1 MASFQALLEQ
11 DKERF
16 LSLLSKNTSTV
27 AIIKDVEA
35 EFDRLLYSFNN
46 ESENDAVKDAA
57 RQMIQTAKSTA
68 SFIDTSGETKLWKK
82 TAYGAKPEKGKR
94 SFFFWLLLLLSVCAL
109 CGYSVYLYYLVHM
122 QFKTIY
128 DFLPFLLLLPVAF
141 FFFLSGL
148 TSKRKAVEEKTDLEA
163 EVSTD
168 IQKVYRSVLSA
179 VLVIDRNLEDI
190 RTEERIQLRKQ
201 MKEHKDSLDKEEID
215 LLAHILE
222 SAYSTKQDESS
233 VEMISQIKYYLHNKK
248 IEVIDYSDENSA
260 WFDFIPAYDEGTIRP
275 AFVIEGILI
284 KKGLASGGNS

>member
-109 CGYSVYLYYLVHM
+109 CGYSVYQYYLVHM

-128 DFLPFLLLLPVAF
+128 DFLPFLLLLPVAI
-141 FFFLSGL
+141 FFFLSGV
-148 TSKRKAVEEKTDLEA
+148 TSKRKAVEEKADLEA

-275 AFVIEGILI
+275 AFVIEGMLI

>member
-16 LSLLSKNTSTV
+16 LSLLSKNTSTL
-27 AIIKDVEA
+27 AIIKDIEA

-46 ESENDAVKDAA
+46 ENENDAVKDAA

-68 SFIDTSGETKLWKK
+68 AFIDTAGETKLWKK

-94 SFFFWLLLLLSVCAL
+94 SFFFWLLLLLTFVAFGGYCA
-109 CGYSVYLYYLVHM
+109 YQYYIIHM
-122 QFKTIY
+122 PFKSFS
-128 DFLPFLLLLPVAF
+128 DFLPFLLLIPVAL
-141 FFFLSGL
+141 FFFLSGVI
-148 TSKRKAVEEKTDLEA
+148 SKRKVIEEQADLEA
-163 EVSTD
+163 EVSID
-168 IQKVYRSVLSA
+168 IQKVYRAVLSS

-222 SAYSTKQDESS
+222 SAYSTKQDDSS
-233 VEMISQIKYYLHNKK
+233 AEMISQIKYYLHNKK
-248 IEVIDYSDENSA
+248 IEAVDYSDENSA

-275 AFVIEGILI
+275 AFVIEGMLI

>member
-68 SFIDTSGETKLWKK
+68 AFIDTSGETKLWKK

-109 CGYSVYLYYLVHM
+109 CGYSVYQYYLVHM

-128 DFLPFLLLLPVAF
+128 DFLPFLLLLPVAI
-141 FFFLSGL
+141 FFFLSGV
-148 TSKRKAVEEKTDLEA
+148 TSKRKAVEEKADLEA

-275 AFVIEGILI
+275 AFVIEGMLI

>member
-1 MASFQALLEQ
+1 MASFQSLLEQ

-16 LSLLSKNTSTV
+16 LSLLSQNTSTV

-46 ESENDAVKDAA
+46 ENENDAVKDAA

-68 SFIDTSGETKLWKK
+68 TFIDTAGETKLWQK

-94 SFFFWLLLLLSVCAL
+94 SFFFWIFLLLSFIAL
-109 CGYSVYLYYLVHM
+109 GGYCVYQYSLM
-122 QFKTIY
+122 RMPFKNLPDY
-128 DFLPFLLLLPVAF
+128 LPFLLLLPIALF
-141 FFFLSGL
+141 FFISGITARRRTL
-148 TSKRKAVEEKTDLEA
+148 DKSPDLEA

-222 SAYSTKQDESS
+222 SAYSTKQDDSS

-248 IEVIDYSDENSA
+248 IEVVDYSDENSA

-275 AFVIEGILI
+275 AFVIEGMLI
-284 KKGLASGGNS
+284 KKGLASGGNK

>member
-27 AIIKDVEA
+27 ALIKDVEA

-46 ESENDAVKDAA
+46 ENENDAVKDAA

-68 SFIDTSGETKLWKK
+68 AFIDTAGETKLWKK
-82 TAYGAKPEKGKR
+82 TAYGSKPEKGKR
-94 SFFFWLLLLLSVCAL
+94 SFFFWVLLLLSICAFG
-109 CGYSVYLYYLVHM
+109 GYSAYQYYIIHM
-122 QFKTIY
+122 PFKTIT
-128 DFLPFLLLLPVAF
+128 DFLPFLLLLPVVI
-141 FFFLSGL
+141 FFFLAGV
-148 TSKRKAVEEKTDLEA
+148 TSRRKAVEEQPDLEA

-168 IQKVYRSVLSA
+168 IQKVYRAVLSA

-222 SAYSTKQDESS
+222 SAYSAKDDDSS

-248 IEVIDYSDENSA
+248 IEVVDYSDENSA

-275 AFVIEGILI
+275 AFVIEGMLI
-284 KKGLASGGNS
+284 KKGLASGGNN